1 MSKSANRL
9 YQESKSDLSF
19 KEWLQI
25 EQEEGRLKVRMSNA
39 DGESEVVKTTPN
51 LTTKQAKVNMGK
63 WNIVGLIAVGCLI
76 YGLMQ
81 VSKKE

>member
-1 MSKSANRL
+1 MSKSANQL

-25 EQEEGRLKVRMSNA
+25 EQEEGRLKVSMANA
-39 DGESEVVKTTPN
+39 NGDKEVIQ
-51 LTTKQAKVNMGK
+51 TTKKAKVSLGK
-63 WNIVGLIAVGCLI
+63 WNLVGVVAVGLLI

>member
-1 MSKSANRL
+1 MSKSANQL
-9 YQESKSDLSF
+9 FKESKSDLSF

-25 EQEEGRLKVRMSNA
+25 EQEEGRLKVSMANA
-39 DGESEVVKTTPN
+39 DGDSEVVKTIP
-51 LTTKQAKVNMGK
+51 TTKQAKVSLGK
-63 WNIVGLIAVGCLI
+63 WNLVGLIAVGCLI

>member
-1 MSKSANRL
+1 MSKSANQL

-25 EQEEGRLKVRMSNA
+25 EQEEGRLKVSMSNA
-39 DGESEVVKTTPN
+39 DGGSEVIKTTPTT
-51 LTTKQAKVNMGK
+51 TTKKAKVSLGK
-63 WNIVGLIAVGCLI
+63 WNIVGLISVGLLI

>member
-1 MSKSANRL
+1 MSKSANQL
-9 YQESKSDLSF
+9 FKESKSDLSF

-25 EQEEGRLKVRMSNA
+25 EQEEGRLQVSMANA
-39 DGESEVVKTTPN
+39 DGDKEVIQ
-51 LTTKQAKVNMGK
+51 TTKKAKVSLGK
-63 WNIVGLIAVGCLI
+63 WNVVGVVAVGLLI